1 MCDLLFHPF
10 IRLFASYFE
19 FRTQNKIPN
28 QEMNCANLF
37 FILSSVFYV
46 ATAGNETGLEALINR
61 LNSDVIELRNE
72 VESSILRRCDSI
84 RGCLKSSYD
93 ECQSSYTELQ
103 TCPSEKE
110 LGIVFTVCGAGSRCN
125 GLIDYSVSTVRIPE
139 NLAQGPNRNPTNPAV
154 IEDVCMTL
162 PTQKWMVQKYWEEK
176 TFWSELN
183 VSRPQMYFGSD
194 TGVFRIYPAR
204 QSEECGKYDPRTRP
218 WYLATLPSTIR
229 NAVKPRRVI
238 IMLDTSR
245 SMGERLNAR
254 SEQTKLSFMKQSAI
268 AVLNSLSPNDS
279 IAVIRFA
286 EIPFL
291 VNRPTQL
298 PPYLWEKATKVNVEN
313 IIENVYALEV
323 NGRSN
328 WNDAFGFAFNL
339 INNSLES
346 PAAGDESYCDLE
358 NIAVLFFSDGEYNLP
373 AGATDESVVS
383 FVSTKVN
390 ETESMGD
397 NHVHMFLYT
406 LGHNDPS
413 GVEKKIS
420 CAVDGYWKPVLQG
433 TSPVNVTNGYQKLFS
448 IPMGT
453 NAFYNYTT
461 WSNPYN
467 FTSGSLGYTVSALVY
482 DRNVEPPR
490 FEGAV
495 GMDVSVD
502 AAVRVYNGTVSETE
516 KAIARITRNITLQ
529 NYNTTC
535 DVQRINLTKCEVQS
549 IRHYAGGNAA
559 VCIPEKIQ
567 TKPTTPATLP
577 ALNTTANITGDSETD
592 GLTDFVTDEEAAFF
606 DDAINCS
613 KAFVQPC
620 PGYEEYPTDLWRNTD
635 MVDKTYQDRVCCKVG
650 TNEPSDECPELDE
663 VSDTRISKTAIFGI
677 LFTALV
683 VVEILG
689 CYFCFYVRKGRAST

>member
-1 MCDLLFHPF
+1 M
-10 IRLFASYFE
+10 
-19 FRTQNKIPN
+19 KK
-28 QEMNCANLF
+28 CAKLIL
-37 FILSSVFYV
+37 ILSAVLHI
-46 ATAGNETGLEALINR
+46 ARAGEEELEALIFR

-72 VESSILRRCDSI
+72 VESSIATRCDSI

-93 ECQSSYTELQ
+93 ECQSAYTELQ
-103 TCPSEKE
+103 SCPSESE

-139 NLAQGPNRNPTNPAV
+139 NLAQGPDRNPTNPAV

-162 PTQKWMVQKYWEEK
+162 PTQRWMVKKYWEEK
-176 TFWSELN
+176 TFWSSLG
-183 VSRPQMYFGSD
+183 VARPQMYFGSD

-218 WYLATLPSTIR
+218 WYQAALPSTIS

-245 SMGERLNAR
+245 SMGEKLNAR
-254 SEQTKLSFMKQSAI
+254 SEQTKLSYMKQSVI
-268 AVLNSLSPNDS
+268 AVLNTLSPNDS

-286 EIPFL
+286 EIPRL
-291 VNRPTQL
+291 VNRPSQV
-298 PPYLWEKATKVNVEN
+298 PPYLWEKASKATVAN
-313 IIENVYALEV
+313 IIDIVNALEV

-346 PAAGDESYCDLE
+346 NAAIGDESYCDLE

-383 FVSTKVN
+383 FVSAKVT
-390 ETESMGD
+390 ETENMGD

-433 TSPVNVTNGYQKLFS
+433 TSPVNVTNGYQTLFS
-448 IPMGT
+448 TPLGT
-453 NAFYNYTT
+453 DAFYNYTT

-467 FTSGSLGYTVSALVY
+467 FTSGRLGYTVSSLVY

-502 AAVRVYNGTVSETE
+502 AAIRVFNGTLLETE
-516 KAIARITRNITLQ
+516 DAIKRITRDITVQ

-535 DVQRINLTKCEVQS
+535 DQQRINLTKCEIQS

-559 VCIPEKIQ
+559 VCIPEKTQ
-567 TKPTTPATLP
+567 TVSTTPAMLP
-577 ALNTTANITGDSETD
+577 VNATTNITVAPEVDGETD
-592 GLTDFVTDEEAAFF
+592 GLTDFISEEAADFF
-606 DDAINCS
+606 EDALNCS

-620 PGYEEYPTDLWRNTD
+620 PGYEEYPTNLWRNVEMKD
-635 MVDKTYQDRVCCKVG
+635 LTYQDRVCCEVG
-650 TNEPSDECPELDE
+650 TNEPSDDCPKLDE
-663 VSDTRISKTAIFGI
+663 VASTKISKTAIFGI
-677 LFTALV
+677 LFASLV
-683 VVEILG
+683 VVEIVG
-689 CYFCFYVRKGRAST
+689 CYFCFYVRKQRANT

>member
-1 MCDLLFHPF
+1 VQS
-10 IRLFASYFE
+10 AE
-19 FRTQNKIPN
+19 NKTPIIE
-28 QEMNCANLF
+28 EMNCANIF
-37 FILSSVFYV
+37 FILTAVFCV
-46 ATAGNETGLEALINR
+46 ATAENETSLESLIYR

-72 VESSILRRCDSI
+72 VESSILSRCDSI

-93 ECQSSYTELQ
+93 ECQSSYTKAQ

-110 LGIVFTVCGAGSRCN
+110 LGIVFAACGTGSRCN

-139 NLAQGPNRNPTNPAV
+139 NLAQGPKRNPTNPAV

-162 PTQKWMVQKYWEEK
+162 PTQKWMVKKYWEEK

-218 WYLATLPSTIR
+218 WYQAALPSTIR

-245 SMGERLNAR
+245 SMGEPLNR
-254 SEQTKLSFMKQSAI
+254 KSEQTKLSYMKQSVI
-268 AVLNSLSPNDS
+268 AVLNTLSQNDS

-291 VNRPTQL
+291 INRPTQL
-298 PPYLWEKATKVNVEN
+298 PPLLWEKATKGTVEN
-313 IIENVYALEV
+313 IIERVDALEV

-339 INNSLES
+339 IKNSLES
-346 PAAGDESYCDLE
+346 PATGDETYCDLE
-358 NIAVLFFSDGEYNLP
+358 NIALLFFSDGEYNLP

-383 FVSTKVN
+383 FVSTKVF

-397 NHVHMFLYT
+397 YHVHMFLYT

-413 GVEKKIS
+413 GVEKQIS
-420 CAVDGYWKPVLQG
+420 CAVDGFWKPVVQG
-433 TSPVNVTNGYQKLFS
+433 TSPVNVTNGYQTLFS

-467 FTSGSLGYTVSALVY
+467 FTSGNLGYTVSALVY

-502 AAVRVYNGTVSETE
+502 AAVRVYKGTVSETE
-516 KAIARITRNITLQ
+516 RAIARITQNITLQ

-535 DVQRINLTKCEVQS
+535 DQQRINLTKCEVQS

-559 VCIPEKIQ
+559 VCIPEKTQ
-567 TKPTTPATLP
+567 TLPTTPVTLP
-577 ALNTTANITGDSETD
+577 VLNTTTNITVDSEID
-592 GLTDFVTDEEAAFF
+592 GLTDFVTDEVATFF
-606 DDAINCS
+606 DDTLNCS

-635 MVDKTYQDRVCCKVG
+635 MVDKTYEERVCCEVG
-650 TNEPSDECPELDE
+650 TNEPSDDCPELDE
-663 VSDTRISKTAIFGI
+663 VSDTRISNAAIFGI
-677 LFTALV
+677 LFVSLV

-689 CYFCFYVRKGRAST
+689 CYVCFYARKGRANT